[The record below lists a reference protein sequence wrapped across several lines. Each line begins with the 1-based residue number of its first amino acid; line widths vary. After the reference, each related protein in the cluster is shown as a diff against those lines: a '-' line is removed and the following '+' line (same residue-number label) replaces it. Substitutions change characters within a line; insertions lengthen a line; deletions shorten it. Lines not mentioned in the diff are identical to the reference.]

1 MIDFYYINK
10 GFYYSLIPRNNQ
22 AIEAYNQGSNL
33 IDTNTFR
40 QIAQDYRASGQEQT
54 AQDYENAAACID
66 CLRAELKSKNQF
78 IAFNTGLKLGGAKV

>member
-1 MIDFYYINK
+1 MKITVAKCNSTYILNTQTNK
-10 GFYYSLIPRNNQ
+10 KDETMYK
-22 AIEAYNQGSNL
+22 SNL

-78 IAFNTGLKLGGAKV
+78 IAFNTGLKLGGARV

>member
-1 MIDFYYINK
+1 LKITVAICNPCFIVNILTNTK
-10 GFYYSLIPRNNQ
+10 GQ
-22 AIEAYNQGSNL
+22 KMYNSNL

-40 QIAQDYRASGQEQT
+40 EIAQDYRASGQEQT

-78 IAFNTGLKLGGAKV
+78 IAFNTGLKLGGARV

>member
-1 MIDFYYINK
+1 LKITVAKCNSTCILNTQTNK
-10 GFYYSLIPRNNQ
+10 KDETMYK
-22 AIEAYNQGSNL
+22 SNL

-78 IAFNTGLKLGGAKV
+78 IAFNTGLKLGGARV